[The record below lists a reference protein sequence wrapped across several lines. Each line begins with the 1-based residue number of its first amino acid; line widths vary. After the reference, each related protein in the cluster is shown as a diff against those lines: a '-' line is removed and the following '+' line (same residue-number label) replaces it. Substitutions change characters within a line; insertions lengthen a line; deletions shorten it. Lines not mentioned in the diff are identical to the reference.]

1 MYYNSYM
8 KKLQKIDLSIKEQI
22 MKPNV
27 YALELVCREL
37 SYMYVTSA
45 FSLEE
50 AIMQA
55 KKQIALEFAK
65 SAIIATDF
73 SLRKY
78 VYVSLEN
85 LISQNSLINITSG
98 SQKQNKNQLMKQII
112 EEKNTNLF
120 NKNIKLF
127 TKAEKRML
135 IAKLL
140 EINNYDTKQRQEF
153 KKMDLRK

>member
-50 AIMQA
+50 AIMLA

-65 SAIIATDF
+65 SSIIATDF

-78 VYVSLEN
+78 VYVSLES

-127 TKAEKRML
+127 TNAEKRML

-153 KKMDLRK
+153 KKMDL

>member
-65 SAIIATDF
+65 SSIIATDF

-78 VYVSLEN
+78 VYVSLES

-127 TKAEKRML
+127 TNAEKRML

-153 KKMDLRK
+153 KKMDL

>member
-1 MYYNSYM
+1 M

-50 AIMQA
+50 AIMLA

-65 SAIIATDF
+65 SSIIATDF

-78 VYVSLEN
+78 VYVSLES

-127 TKAEKRML
+127 TNAEKRML

-140 EINNYDTKQRQEF
+140 EINNYDTK
-153 KKMDLRK
+153 

>member
-65 SAIIATDF
+65 SSIIATDF

-78 VYVSLEN
+78 VYVSLES
-85 LISQNSLINITSG
+85 LISQNSLINITGG

-127 TKAEKRML
+127 TNAEKRML

-140 EINNYDTKQRQEF
+140 EINNYDTK
-153 KKMDLRK
+153 

>member
-65 SAIIATDF
+65 SSIIATDF

-78 VYVSLEN
+78 VYVSLES

-127 TKAEKRML
+127 TNAEKRML

-140 EINNYDTKQRQEF
+140 EINNYDTK
-153 KKMDLRK
+153 

>member
-50 AIMQA
+50 AIMLA

-65 SAIIATDF
+65 SSIIATDF

-78 VYVSLEN
+78 VYVSLES
-85 LISQNSLINITSG
+85 LISQNSLINITGG

-140 EINNYDTKQRQEF
+140 EINNYDTK
-153 KKMDLRK
+153 

>member
-1 MYYNSYM
+1 M

-50 AIMQA
+50 AIMLA

-65 SAIIATDF
+65 SSIIATDF

-78 VYVSLEN
+78 VYVSLES

-140 EINNYDTKQRQEF
+140 EINNYDTK
-153 KKMDLRK
+153 

>member
-1 MYYNSYM
+1 M

-50 AIMQA
+50 AIMLA

-65 SAIIATDF
+65 SSIIATDF

-78 VYVSLEN
+78 VYVSLES
-85 LISQNSLINITSG
+85 LISQNSLINITGG

-140 EINNYDTKQRQEF
+140 EINNYDTK
-153 KKMDLRK
+153 

>member
-65 SAIIATDF
+65 SSIIATDF

-78 VYVSLEN
+78 VYVSLES
-85 LISQNSLINITSG
+85 LISQNSLINITGG

-140 EINNYDTKQRQEF
+140 EINNYDTK
-153 KKMDLRK
+153 

>member
-50 AIMQA
+50 AIMLA

-65 SAIIATDF
+65 SSIIATDF

-78 VYVSLEN
+78 VYVSLES
-85 LISQNSLINITSG
+85 LISQNSLINITGG

-153 KKMDLRK
+153 KKMDL

>member
-50 AIMQA
+50 AIMLA

-65 SAIIATDF
+65 SSIIATDF

-78 VYVSLEN
+78 VYVSLES
-85 LISQNSLINITSG
+85 LISQNSLINITGG

-127 TKAEKRML
+127 TNAEKRML

-140 EINNYDTKQRQEF
+140 EINNYDTK
-153 KKMDLRK
+153 

>member
-50 AIMQA
+50 AIMLA

-65 SAIIATDF
+65 SSIIATDF

-78 VYVSLEN
+78 VYVSLES

-153 KKMDLRK
+153 KKMDL

>member
-50 AIMQA
+50 AIMLA

-65 SAIIATDF
+65 SSIIATDF

-78 VYVSLEN
+78 VYVSLES

-140 EINNYDTKQRQEF
+140 EINNYDTK
-153 KKMDLRK
+153 

>member
-1 MYYNSYM
+1 MRMYYNSYM

-50 AIMQA
+50 AIMLA

-65 SAIIATDF
+65 SSIIATDF

-78 VYVSLEN
+78 VYVSLES
-85 LISQNSLINITSG
+85 LISQNSLINITGG

-140 EINNYDTKQRQEF
+140 EINNYDTK
-153 KKMDLRK
+153 

>member
-65 SAIIATDF
+65 SSIIATDF

-78 VYVSLEN
+78 VYVSLES

>member
-65 SAIIATDF
+65 SSIIATDF

-78 VYVSLEN
+78 VYVSLES
-85 LISQNSLINITSG
+85 LISQNSLINITGG

-127 TKAEKRML
+127 TNAEKRML

-153 KKMDLRK
+153 KKMDL

>member
-65 SAIIATDF
+65 SSIIATDF

-78 VYVSLEN
+78 VYVSLES

-140 EINNYDTKQRQEF
+140 EINNYDTK
-153 KKMDLRK
+153 

>member
-50 AIMQA
+50 AIMLA

-65 SAIIATDF
+65 SSIIATDF

-78 VYVSLEN
+78 VYVSLES

-127 TKAEKRML
+127 TNAEKRML

-140 EINNYDTKQRQEF
+140 EINNYDTK
-153 KKMDLRK
+153 

>member
-50 AIMQA
+50 AIMLA

-65 SAIIATDF
+65 SSIIATDF

-78 VYVSLEN
+78 VYVSLES
-85 LISQNSLINITSG
+85 LISQNSLINITGG

-127 TKAEKRML
+127 TNAEKRML

-140 EINNYDTKQRQEF
+140 EITNYDTK
-153 KKMDLRK
+153 

>member
-85 LISQNSLINITSG
+85 LISQNSLINITGG

-127 TKAEKRML
+127 TNAEKRML

-153 KKMDLRK
+153 KKMDL

>member
-1 MYYNSYM
+1 M

-50 AIMQA
+50 AIMLA

-65 SAIIATDF
+65 SSIIATDF

-78 VYVSLEN
+78 VYVSLES
-85 LISQNSLINITSG
+85 LISQNSLINITGG
-98 SQKQNKNQLMKQII
+98 SQKQNKNRGQKWGSAPAHNQVVRHYAVQG
-112 EEKNTNLF
+112 TG
-120 NKNIKLF
+120 
-127 TKAEKRML
+127 
-135 IAKLL
+135 
-140 EINNYDTKQRQEF
+140 
-153 KKMDLRK
+153 

>member
-1 MYYNSYM
+1 M

-50 AIMQA
+50 AIMLA

-65 SAIIATDF
+65 SSIIATDF

-78 VYVSLEN
+78 VYVSLES
-85 LISQNSLINITSG
+85 LISQNSLINITGG

-127 TKAEKRML
+127 TNAEKRML

-140 EINNYDTKQRQEF
+140 EINNYDTK
-153 KKMDLRK
+153 

>member
-50 AIMQA
+50 AIMLA

-65 SAIIATDF
+65 SSIIATDF

-78 VYVSLEN
+78 VYVSLES
-85 LISQNSLINITSG
+85 LISQNSLINITGG

-127 TKAEKRML
+127 TNAEKRML

-153 KKMDLRK
+153 KKMDL